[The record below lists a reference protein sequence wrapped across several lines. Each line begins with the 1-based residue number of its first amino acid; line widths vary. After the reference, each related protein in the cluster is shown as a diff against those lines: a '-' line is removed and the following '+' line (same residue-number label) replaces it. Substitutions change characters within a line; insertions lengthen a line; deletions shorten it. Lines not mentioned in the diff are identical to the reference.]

1 MGELLIGRD
10 ADCAVKYDEDRE
22 DLVSR
27 RHVKIVASPT
37 CSSGFNIV
45 DLQSRNGTFVNKQR
59 IATPTC
65 LQHLDV
71 VQLGAG
77 GPEFRIECDPPP
89 VVASRPTRIATE
101 SELSPAR
108 MTREAS
114 LPVPAPGAR
123 PVGRFTVERMLGE
136 SFQKV
141 KRESNKTL
149 WVGVASIIVVFG
161 SAAALFL
168 YLRHSSEDSIRRA
181 VQQQVL
187 LQKLDEQAKAAPL
200 QEAQMKQQIA
210 QLGDQ
215 LKAAQAENRKEFSQL
230 VRAES
235 SQPAAA
241 AQSDPNSAAYD
252 KQLQVAVQQFVSND
266 LAGTMNTCAALIR
279 MDGNRWEAYA
289 LAGRALNGANK
300 QDQAKGFFLKAQQLA
315 PADTKQIIQQMIDK
329 LGTPPA

>member
-1 MGELLIGRD
+1 MTMKIVLKHSAGTLGGRTDSFDTSQMGELLIGRD

-77 GPEFRIECDPPP
+77 GPEFRIEYDPPP

-123 PVGRFTVERMLGE
+123 PVGRF
-136 SFQKV
+136 
-141 KRESNKTL
+141 
-149 WVGVASIIVVFG
+149 AS
-161 SAAALFL
+161 
-168 YLRHSSEDSIRRA
+168 RA
-181 VQQQVL
+181 
-187 LQKLDEQAKAAPL
+187 D
-200 QEAQMKQQIA
+200 
-210 QLGDQ
+210 
-215 LKAAQAENRKEFSQL
+215 
-230 VRAES
+230 
-235 SQPAAA
+235 
-241 AQSDPNSAAYD
+241 
-252 KQLQVAVQQFVSND
+252 
-266 LAGTMNTCAALIR
+266 AG
-279 MDGNRWEAYA
+279 
-289 LAGRALNGANK
+289 
-300 QDQAKGFFLKAQQLA
+300 
-315 PADTKQIIQQMIDK
+315 
-329 LGTPPA
+329 